1 MKVIKL
7 FGHPVMT
14 ICLFLVILITGESI
28 GGVYLFYLLLALP
41 HALIHSIFAISGIII
56 LVVSYSSIKK
66 IGSLAK
72 SYMNIAGI
80 LLLVLSLFS
89 FFYNDK
95 GHYNYG
101 TFHSIPF
108 WITFSLFAISA
119 LSLLS
124 LTVINLKSKNHQ
136 NKMNLV

>member
-14 ICLFLVILITGESI
+14 ICLFLVILISGESI

-41 HALIHSIFAISGIII
+41 HGLIHSILAIMGI
-56 LVVSYSSIKK
+56 
-66 IGSLAK
+66 
-72 SYMNIAGI
+72 I
-80 LLLVLSLFS
+80 LLLVSYTSIKNVGNLAKTYINITGIFLLGFSIFS

-95 GHYNYG
+95 EHYNYG
-101 TFHSIPF
+101 SFNSTPF

-119 LSLLS
+119 LCLLS

-136 NKMNLV
+136 SQMNLV

>member
-1 MKVIKL
+1 MKAIKF

-14 ICLFLVILITGESI
+14 ICLFLVILISGESI

-41 HALIHSIFAISGIII
+41 HGLIHSILAIAGIILL
-56 LVVSYSSIKK
+56 LVSFNRVKNVASMAK
-66 IGSLAK
+66 I
-72 SYMNIAGI
+72 YMNITGI
-80 LLLVLSLFS
+80 LLLGFS
-89 FFYNDK
+89 IFYFFYNDK

-101 TFHSIPF
+101 SFSSTPF

-119 LSLLS
+119 LCLLS

-136 NKMNLV
+136 SQMNLV